1 MITFYIIIGAVV
13 LAIVITVLAFIGL
26 KSQREERAFKEK
38 FGIKEDLVI
47 KKAGNGD
54 ITKAGAPKR
63 DFKKYSRKHY
73 AKVPATHRKRQ
84 KK

>member
-1 MITFYIIIGAVV
+1 MTIYIIIGVIV
-13 LAIVITVLAFIGL
+13 LAIVVTILAFIGL

-38 FGIKEDLVI
+38 FGIKEEIYRQKL
-47 KKAGNGD
+47 GNGD
-54 ITKAGAPKR
+54 VTKAGAPKR
-63 DFKKYSRKHY
+63 NFKKYSRKHY

>member
-38 FGIKEDLVI
+38 FGITEDIIV
-47 KKAGNGD
+47 KKKQGGRATGKVRN
-54 ITKAGAPKR
+54 
-63 DFKKYSRKHY
+63 FMKYSRKHY
-73 AKVPATHRKRQ
+73 AKVPATHTKT
-84 KK
+84 